1 MSHIRI
7 VAFLLAIWS
16 IGFANPL
23 QAQVPDEMKEQAQAI
38 VDIANEAY
46 FIQGAA
52 QLANEQYILATQMDP
67 DNIQANY
74 MAGITYLE
82 TVNRGRSAAYFVK
95 VYEINPNYRF
105 DILYKIGQGY
115 QLNMEFEKALENF
128 KAYKDKLLKDKNYRG
143 QDKVSLSSVE
153 RRIFECRNAM
163 EFIVN
168 PANVD
173 IINVG
178 PAINSEWP
186 DYGPVLNE
194 DETMMVFTSRR
205 REENRN
211 EDVDKDNFPFEDVFI
226 AMKENGEWQRA
237 KNIGEVINTLYH
249 DSNLGL
255 SPDAKSIY
263 LFGEDENGGGDIY
276 VSDLLEDGTYTVPH
290 PISENINSSFAEK
303 SISVSPDG
311 KTAFFSSDRPGGFGG
326 IDIYMSLKDNRGN
339 WGVSKNL
346 GSVINTEY
354 DDDGP
359 FIDYD
364 GKTLYFSSKGRKG
377 MGGYDIFRSVYD
389 EATDEWSE
397 PVNLGFPINTPDND
411 IYFVSTKDGK
421 RGYYA
426 SVRED
431 GLGYNDIYMV
441 NIPDEDEIEK
451 LEELTKNETPT
462 EDDPPV
468 EDPPVTDP
476 PKEDP
481 PKENIAVTDPPKEDP
496 PKPQVLQ
503 PVSLDIRVLD
513 ATSNSRIDATV
524 RVQRT
529 GSNTP
534 TPASRQSEG
543 IYQFNAKTD
552 SPTAYTI
559 SVTKQGYLF
568 AEQTVNLPA
577 STTEGQS
584 IKTTIALRQASANSR
599 KVLRN
604 IYFKFNSSQFAEGS
618 YRELNQ
624 IEQFMADNPGKQVQI
639 EGHTD
644 NIGTAEYNK
653 WLSQRRANAVKDYLV
668 KKGVDAR
675 RITAVGYGEE
685 RPLASNDDEVNGRQL
700 NRRVELKVLN

>member
-1 MSHIRI
+1 MSHIRL
-7 VAFLLAIWS
+7 VAFFFTIWS
-16 IGFANPL
+16 VGFTNPL
-23 QAQVPDEMKEQAQAI
+23 QAQVPDEMKDQAQQI

-46 FIQGAA
+46 FVQGAA

-82 TVNRGRSAAYFVK
+82 TVNRGRSAAYFLK
-95 VYEINPNYRF
+95 VYELNPSYRF

-128 KAYKDKLLKDKNYRG
+128 QAYKQKLLLDKNYRG
-143 QDKVSLSSVE
+143 QDKVSLASVE

-168 PANVD
+168 PSNVD

-178 PAINSEWP
+178 SAINSEWP

-194 DETMMVFTSRR
+194 EETMMVFTSRR

-226 AMKENGEWQRA
+226 AFKENGQWQRA

-276 VSDLLEDGTYTVPH
+276 VSDLLDDGSYTVPH
-290 PISENINSSFAEK
+290 PISENINSSFSEN

-311 KTAFFSSDRPGGFGG
+311 KTAFFSSDRPGGIGG
-326 IDIYMSLKDNRGN
+326 IDIYMSVKDSKGN

-346 GSVINTEY
+346 GSVINTEF

-377 MGGYDIFRSVYD
+377 MGGYDIFRSVFD
-389 EATDEWSE
+389 EATGEWSE
-397 PVNLGFPINTPDND
+397 PINLGFPINTPDND

-441 NIPDEDEIEK
+441 NIPDAEEIKQLED
-451 LEELTKNETPT
+451 LTKKETP
-462 EDDPPV
+462 EEDPPKT
-468 EDPPVTDP
+468 DPPVTDP
-476 PKEDP
+476 PKTDP
-481 PKENIAVTDPPKEDP
+481 PKTDPPKTDPPKTDPPKE
-496 PKPQVLQ
+496 KVTQ
-503 PVSLDIRVLD
+503 PVTLDIRVLD
-513 ATSNSRIDATV
+513 ATTNKTIDATV

-529 GSNTP
+529 GSNSP
-534 TPASRQSEG
+534 APASRKSEG
-543 IYQFNAKTD
+543 IYQVSTKNDAAT
-552 SPTAYTI
+552 SYTI

-568 AEQTVNLPA
+568 AEQQVNLPA
-577 STTEGQS
+577 AGTEGQS
-584 IKTTIALRQASANSR
+584 VKTTITLRQASVNSR

-604 IYFKFNSSQFAEGS
+604 IYFRFNSAQFTEDS

-624 IEQFMADNPGKQVQI
+624 LEQFMADNPGKQIQI

-644 NIGTAEYNK
+644 KIGTAEYNK
-653 WLSQRRANAVKDYLV
+653 ELSQRRANAVKEYLV

-675 RITAVGYGEE
+675 RITAIGYGEE
-685 RPLASNDDEVNGRQL
+685 RPLASNDDEVNGREL
-700 NRRVELKVLN
+700 NRRVELKILN